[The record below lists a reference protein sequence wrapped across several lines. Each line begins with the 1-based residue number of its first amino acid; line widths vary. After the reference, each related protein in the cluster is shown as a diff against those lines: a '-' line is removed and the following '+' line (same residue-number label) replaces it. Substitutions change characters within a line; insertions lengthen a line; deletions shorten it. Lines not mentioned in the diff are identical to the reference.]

1 MSENEQERIGEANS
15 ADSAD
20 SVKEP
25 HLMTLEA
32 AIGARRSIRRYE
44 SVPIPRAQI
53 EHMIDMAK
61 MSPSPK
67 NRQAWRVRILDGA
80 SKDAF
85 VEMGYACLQ
94 RLKEAGQR
102 FGSLEISLHAMKTAG
117 AVLIIY
123 NPFDDDIDYE
133 RIWAKSDLQ
142 ALGAFINTILLMA
155 TEYGLGSLWIN
166 DIYFIQEEAKA
177 WLNLSH
183 EISAVVTIGVPA
195 EHPFARPRKS
205 VAEIVD

>member
-1 MSENEQERIGEANS
+1 
-15 ADSAD
+15 
-20 SVKEP
+20 
-25 HLMTLEA
+25 
-32 AIGARRSIRRYE
+32 
-44 SVPIPRAQI
+44 
-53 EHMIDMAK
+53 
-61 MSPSPK
+61 
-67 NRQAWRVRILDGA
+67 
-80 SKDAF
+80 
-85 VEMGYACLQ
+85 
-94 RLKEAGQR
+94 
-102 FGSLEISLHAMKTAG
+102 MKTAG
-117 AVLIIY
+117 AVLIVY

-183 EISAVVTIGVPA
+183 EIAAVVTIGVPA

>member
-1 MSENEQERIGEANS
+1 MSENEQVRIGEAN
-15 ADSAD
+15 SAD

-67 NRQAWRVRILDGA
+67 NRQAWLVRVLEGA
-80 SKDAF
+80 SKDGF

-133 RIWAKSDLQ
+133 RIWQKVL
-142 ALGAFINTILLMA
+142 T
-155 TEYGLGSLWIN
+155 GLGSVYQYN
-166 DIYFIQEEAKA
+166 S
-177 WLNLSH
+177 LNGDR
-183 EISAVVTIGVPA
+183 IR
-195 EHPFARPRKS
+195 FRFF
-205 VAEIVD
+205 VD

>member
-1 MSENEQERIGEANS
+1 
-15 ADSAD
+15 
-20 SVKEP
+20 
-25 HLMTLEA
+25 
-32 AIGARRSIRRYE
+32 
-44 SVPIPRAQI
+44 
-53 EHMIDMAK
+53 
-61 MSPSPK
+61 
-67 NRQAWRVRILDGA
+67 
-80 SKDAF
+80 
-85 VEMGYACLQ
+85 
-94 RLKEAGQR
+94 
-102 FGSLEISLHAMKTAG
+102 MKTAG
-117 AVLIIY
+117 AVLIVY

-133 RIWAKSDLQ
+133 RVWAKSDLQ

-177 WLNLSH
+177 WLDLSH